1 MDSTGSMV
9 GLLATSKR
17 TYTNMNL
24 PALLLPVPLSP
35 WQTKLTRTSTR
46 DPQTFTGRSGSVFYG
61 LIAPFPWVLVWT
73 RFCLCTSTVSVSS
86 SSVEVHRPQDWK
98 RSVSFLIPKK
108 GNAKECSNHHIISHA
123 SKVMLKSFKL
133 GFSSK

>member
-24 PALLLPVPLSP
+24 PALLLPVPLSR

-73 RFCLCTSTVSVSS
+73 RFCLCTSRVSVSF

-98 RSVSFLIPKK
+98 RSVFFLIPKK
-108 GNAKECSNHHIISHA
+108 GNAKECSNHHIILHA